1 MNQRPKPKQILL
13 SKRANVFY
21 LEHVRVMQKDDRIV
35 YLTSADREVERFFN
49 IPERNTAF
57 VLLGKG
63 TSITDAAARKLAES
77 NVIVGFTGNGGSPLF
92 CSVDQVF
99 LSPQSEYRPTEYMQA
114 WIQIWIDDAAR
125 LKAAKTLLMERF
137 RWTSAAWAANPDLKQ
152 QKIEIPVSMLA
163 VFAEKTA
170 AAEDVAHLMAV
181 EAEWARNI
189 YRSLA
194 RGFSFEDFRREEG
207 KQSKGSL
214 EDTANSFIDHGNYI
228 AYGYAAAALNV
239 LGISFALPVM
249 HGKTRRGALVFDV
262 ADLFKDAI
270 VLPLAFVASQKG
282 YRDQAFRDELI
293 DACQTQGILDHVIET
308 IIETALRKTPNNQ
321 RVSEAKQK

>member
-1 MNQRPKPKQILL
+1 MKERPKPKQILL

-35 YLTSADREVERFFN
+35 YLTSGEREVDRFFN

-57 VLLGKG
+57 ILLGKG
-63 TSITDAAARKLAES
+63 TSITDAAARRLAES
-77 NVIVGFTGNGGSPLF
+77 NVIVGFTGNGGSPLL
-92 CSVDQVF
+92 CAVDQVF

-114 WIQIWIDDAAR
+114 WMQLWLDEPSR
-125 LKAAKTLLMERF
+125 LNAAKSLLNERF
-137 RWTSAAWAANPDLKQ
+137 EWTRTAWAANAELSQ
-152 QKIEIPVSMLA
+152 RKIEIPAALLT
-163 VFAEKTA
+163 VFAEKASA
-170 AAEDVAHLMAV
+170 AQDVAHLMAV

-189 YRSLA
+189 YRLLA
-194 RGFSFEDFRREEG
+194 RGFSFERFRREEG
-207 KQSKGSL
+207 KQSKASL

-262 ADLFKDAI
+262 ADMFKDAM
-270 VLPLAFVASQKG
+270 VLPLAFLASAKG
-282 YRDQAFRDELI
+282 YRDQVFRDGLI
-293 DACQTQGILDHVIET
+293 DACQTSEILDRVIET
-308 IIETALRKTPNNQ
+308 IILVAMKKPQKNQ
-321 RVSEAKQK
+321 SVEAVVGD

>member
-1 MNQRPKPKQILL
+1 
-13 SKRANVFY
+13 
-21 LEHVRVMQKDDRIV
+21 MQKDDRIV

-63 TSITDAAARKLAES
+63 TSITDAAARRLAES
-77 NVIVGFTGNGGSPLF
+77 NVIVGFTGNGGAPLF

-114 WIQIWIDDAAR
+114 WIQIWIDEVAR

-137 RWTSAAWAANPDLKQ
+137 RWASAAWAANPDLKQ
-152 QKIEIPVSMLA
+152 RKIEIPVSMPA

-170 AAEDVAHLMAV
+170 AAEDVVHLMAV
-181 EAEWARNI
+181 EAEWARNV

-194 RGFSFEDFRREEG
+194 RGFSFKNFRREEG
-207 KQSKGSL
+207 KQSKDSL
-214 EDTANSFIDHGNYI
+214 EDTANGFIDHGNYI

-270 VLPLAFVASQKG
+270 VLPLAFVASHKG

-293 DACQTQGILDHVIET
+293 DTCQTQGILDHVIET
-308 IIETALRKTPNNQ
+308 IIETASGKMLINQ
-321 RVSEAKQK
+321 CVAESKQK